1 MLSHFPPHA
10 ISSPCLLMVAIFLQD
25 FLLLSKVST
34 DVGAISCRYLLIVA
48 IFLQDFLVQAK
59 VSTDIGVKL
68 FANYLPEKCP
78 LMR

>member
-1 MLSHFPPHA
+1 
-10 ISSPCLLMVAIFLQD
+10 MVAIFLQD

-59 VSTDIGVKL
+59 VSIDIGEKL
-68 FANYLPEKCP
+68 FVIHLPVYCP
-78 LMR
+78 VMR